1 MESRSGKVYQRT
13 TVYLTAEQ
21 RQWLRRV
28 AAQAQLN
35 DVPMSASDVVRL
47 AIARLRDP
55 TLRRQASQSPD
66 RAHPSRGRGVS
77 RPGPTRPTSGDP
89 ATGLMQIPRRDR
101 CKQLLPRKAPA
112 PVPQGD

>member
-47 AIARLRDP
+47 AIARLRD
-55 TLRRQASQSPD
+55 
-66 RAHPSRGRGVS
+66 
-77 RPGPTRPTSGDP
+77 
-89 ATGLMQIPRRDR
+89 
-101 CKQLLPRKAPA
+101 QLSDDKLRKALIAHIRAEVEEYPGRA
-112 PVPQGD
+112 RRGLPQEIRPQD